1 MIREIYLIIL
11 YAFEHDSGG
20 SLIWQLQWPEKAINW
35 PEMEKAADFFR
46 LDLVRRRCWR
56 RACPNGNHLGTYGFT
71 LTPKFADALWGV
83 ISGVI
88 II

>member
-1 MIREIYLIIL
+1 
-11 YAFEHDSGG
+11 
-20 SLIWQLQWPEKAINW
+20 
-35 PEMEKAADFFR
+35 MEKAADFFR

-88 II
+88 IIYFSDYFSGWPEGDRRITDTPVFLNIASQNAKPLHA